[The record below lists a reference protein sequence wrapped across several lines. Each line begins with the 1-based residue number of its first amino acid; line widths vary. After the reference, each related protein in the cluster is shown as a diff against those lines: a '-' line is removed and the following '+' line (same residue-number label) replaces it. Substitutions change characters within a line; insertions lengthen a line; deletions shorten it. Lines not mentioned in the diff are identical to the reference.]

1 MIRLREL
8 RQEHNWSMKE
18 AAQKIGLPYTTYIGY
33 EKGERE
39 PNSEMLIKLADFFGV
54 SVDYL
59 IGNVNEPF
67 FYLDNER
74 ILRDINSYT
83 DTPTNTPTKIPTG
96 FRPLPRM
103 VKKPLVGSIA
113 CGEPITAEEN
123 IEDYV
128 DVPEHVKCDF
138 CLMCKGDSMIDANIH
153 DGDIVYIRADVDVP
167 NGQIAAVR
175 IGEEATLKRIYLD
188 RENGSLTLVP
198 ANSQYA
204 PMTFTGAALADV
216 HIEGK
221 AVGFTHLL

>member
-1 MIRLREL
+1 MFLPNNIRYLRKTHGMSQDDL
-8 RQEHNWSMKE
+8 ALKLGKKS
-18 AAQKIGLPYTTYIGY
+18 YTTIQKWESGVSEPPLKIVHAIAEIFHVDIDELTNTDLSTPYSN
-33 EKGERE
+33 
-39 PNSEMLIKLADFFGV
+39 PNS
-54 SVDYL
+54 
-59 IGNVNEPF
+59 
-67 FYLDNER
+67 
-74 ILRDINSYT
+74 
-83 DTPTNTPTKIPTG
+83 TKIPTG